1 MRTEKDALGE
11 RTLPGDTLT
20 GIHTLR
26 GMENFPLRNG
36 KPFPE
41 LVHALFQVK
50 LACLLTNHQLGF
62 LADPVAA
69 ACRTAI
75 DAGLAG
81 ELDTE
86 FPVTMYQ
93 GGAGT
98 TLNMNTNEVIANR
111 ALQEMGHQPGN
122 YQHVHPL
129 LHVNLHQSTNDVLP
143 TAGKVAAIA
152 LSKRLERAILRLQE
166 NLQEQE
172 QKLDGLVKPGRTQM
186 QDAVPVTLG
195 REFSA
200 YAGAIARDRWRVYKM
215 VERLREVNLGGTA
228 VGTGMLAPRAY
239 IFKVVDELKKIT
251 GFPLARA
258 ENLVDATQNTDL
270 FVEAHG
276 FLSALA
282 STVTK
287 LAGDLRFLSS
297 GPEAGIGEI
306 RLPAVQAGSSIM
318 PGKINPVVP
327 EFAISCCLRVQSNQQ
342 LVASASAMGSLELNP
357 FVPVIIHGLLE
368 SMVILEACIMGLA
381 GCVAGISVNPE
392 TFDGYRHSDVLVT
405 YALAGKL
412 GYEAAQRTYLA
423 AVEAGCTVRDHVL
436 TQGIVTG
443 DELDQLL
450 SPEHLLKLGF

>member
-11 RTLPGDTLT
+11 RLLPGDNLS

-26 GMENFPLRNG
+26 GMENFPLDNG

-50 LACLLTNHQLGF
+50 LACLMTNHQLGF
-62 LADPVAA
+62 LTDPVEK
-69 ACRTAI
+69 ACRVAI
-75 DAGLAG
+75 EAGLAG
-81 ELDTE
+81 ELDGE

-98 TLNMNTNEVIANR
+98 TLNMNVNEVIANR
-111 ALQEMGHQPGN
+111 ALQEMGHQPGD
-122 YQHVHPL
+122 YQYVHPL
-129 LHVNLHQSTNDVLP
+129 LQVNLHQSTNDIIP
-143 TAGKVAAIA
+143 TAGKVASIA
-152 LSKRLERAILRLQE
+152 LSKRLEQAILRLQE

-172 QKLDGLVKPGRTQM
+172 RKLDGLIKPGRTQM

-228 VGTGMLAPRAY
+228 VGTGMLAPRKY

-282 STVTK
+282 STVMK
-287 LAGDLRFLSS
+287 LSGDLRFLSS

-306 RLPAVQAGSSIM
+306 CLPAVQAGSSIM
-318 PGKINPVVP
+318 PGKVNPVMP
-327 EFAISCCLRVQSNQQ
+327 EFAIACCLRVQSNQQ
-342 LVASASAMGSLELNP
+342 MIATASAMGSLELNP
-357 FVPVIIHGLLE
+357 FVPLIIHGLLE
-368 SMVILEACIMGLA
+368 SMLLLEACINGLSA
-381 GCVAGISVNPE
+381 CVSGITVNSDK
-392 TFDGYRHSDVLVT
+392 FQDYRHSDVLVT

-412 GYEAAQRTYLA
+412 GYEAAQRVYLA
-423 AVEAGCTVRDHVL
+423 AVDAGSTVRDHVL
-436 TQGIVTG
+436 QQGIVTG